1 MTIKN
6 VKSSLPLISKNLEK
20 TNSKRE
26 FLIKNNRE
34 TVILCSQ
41 AIISIHKN
49 DLNTAKK
56 KIAKAKSELT
66 KLKQKTSGSLVRYI
80 ITPEQEFVE
89 AASLLAVIEG
99 KEIPSVK
106 SLNISDESYILGLL
120 DCIGELKRQVID
132 KIRVGDTKRATQLF
146 DVMENLYLLLYP
158 FASYDKIVK
167 ETRRKLDVNR
177 MLVEETRSV
186 LTEEIRRQE
195 LIKAINKKN
204 NFHKILMRAMGFEP
218 TNS

>member
-49 DLNTAKK
+49 DLSTAKK

-66 KLKQKTSGSLVRYI
+66 KLKQKSAGDLVRYI

-89 AASLLAVIEG
+89 AVSLLAVIEG
-99 KEIPSVK
+99 KDIPSVK
-106 SLNISDESYILGLL
+106 SLKVSDESYILGLL
-120 DCIGELKRQVID
+120 DCIGEIKRQVID
-132 KIRVGDTKRATQLF
+132 KIRVGNSRRATQLF
-146 DVMENLYLLLYP
+146 DIMENLYLLLYP

-167 ETRRKLDVNR
+167 EARRKLDVNR

-195 LIKAINKKN
+195 LIKAIKK
-204 NFHKILMRAMGFEP
+204 KI
-218 TNS
+218 

>member
-49 DLNTAKK
+49 DLNAAKK

-66 KLKQKTSGSLVRYI
+66 KLKQKTSGNLVRYI

-132 KIRVGDTKRATQLF
+132 KIRVGDSKRATQLF

-195 LIKAINKKN
+195 LIKAINKK
-204 NFHKILMRAMGFEP
+204 K
-218 TNS
+218 

>member
-20 TNSKRE
+20 TNAKRE

-56 KIAKAKSELT
+56 KIARAKSELT
-66 KLKQKTSGSLVRYI
+66 KLKQKTSGNLVRYI

-106 SLNISDESYILGLL
+106 SLNVSDESYILGLL

-132 KIRVGDTKRATQLF
+132 KIRVGDSKRATQLF

-195 LIKAINKKN
+195 LIKAINKK
-204 NFHKILMRAMGFEP
+204 K
-218 TNS
+218 

>member
-6 VKSSLPLISKNLEK
+6 VKSSLPIISKNLEK

-66 KLKQKTSGSLVRYI
+66 KLKQKTSGNLVRYI

-106 SLNISDESYILGLL
+106 SLNVSDESYILGLL

-132 KIRVGDTKRATQLF
+132 KIRVGDSKRATQLF

-195 LIKAINKKN
+195 LIKAINKK
-204 NFHKILMRAMGFEP
+204 K
-218 TNS
+218 

>member
-49 DLNTAKK
+49 DLSTAKK

-66 KLKQKTSGSLVRYI
+66 KLKQKSAGDLVRYI

-89 AASLLAVIEG
+89 AVSLLAVIEG
-99 KEIPSVK
+99 KDIPSVK
-106 SLNISDESYILGLL
+106 SLKVSDESYILGLL
-120 DCIGELKRQVID
+120 DCIGEIKRQVID
-132 KIRVGDTKRATQLF
+132 KIRVGDSRRATQLF
-146 DVMENLYLLLYP
+146 DIMENLYLLLYP

-167 ETRRKLDVNR
+167 EARRKLDVNR

-195 LIKAINKKN
+195 LIKAIKK
-204 NFHKILMRAMGFEP
+204 KI
-218 TNS
+218 

>member
-6 VKSSLPLISKNLEK
+6 VKSSLPMISKNLEK

-66 KLKQKTSGSLVRYI
+66 KLKQKSTGDLIRYI

-89 AASLLAVIEG
+89 AVSLLAVIEG

-106 SLNISDESYILGLL
+106 SLKVSDESYILGLL
-120 DCIGELKRQVID
+120 DCIGEIKRQVID
-132 KIRVGDTKRATQLF
+132 KIRVGDSRRATKLF
-146 DVMENLYLLLYP
+146 DIMENLYLLLYP

-167 ETRRKLDVNR
+167 EARRKLDVGR
-177 MLVEETRSV
+177 ILVEETRSV

-195 LIKAINKKN
+195 LIKAIKK
-204 NFHKILMRAMGFEP
+204 KK
-218 TNS
+218 

>member
-34 TVILCSQ
+34 AVILCSQ

-49 DLNTAKK
+49 DLNAAKK

-66 KLKQKTSGSLVRYI
+66 KLKQKTSGNLVRYI

-89 AASLLAVIEG
+89 AVSLLAVIEG

-106 SLNISDESYILGLL
+106 SLNVSDESYILGLL

-132 KIRVGDTKRATQLF
+132 KIRVGDSKRATQLF

-195 LIKAINKKN
+195 LIKAIKK
-204 NFHKILMRAMGFEP
+204 K
-218 TNS
+218 

>member
-1 MTIKN
+1 MNHYMTIKN

-41 AIISIHKN
+41 AIISIHKS
-49 DLNTAKK
+49 DLNVAKK

-66 KLKQKTSGSLVRYI
+66 KLKQKTSGNLVRYI

-106 SLNISDESYILGLL
+106 SLNVSDESYILGLL

-132 KIRVGDTKRATQLF
+132 KIRVGDSKRATQLF

-195 LIKAINKKN
+195 LIKAINKK
-204 NFHKILMRAMGFEP
+204 K
-218 TNS
+218 

>member
-20 TNSKRE
+20 TNAKRE

-66 KLKQKTSGSLVRYI
+66 KLKQKTSGDLVRYI

-89 AASLLAVIEG
+89 AASLLAVIED

-106 SLNISDESYILGLL
+106 SLNVSDESYILGLL

-132 KIRVGDTKRATQLF
+132 RIRVGDSKRATQLF

-186 LTEEIRRQE
+186 LTEEIR
-195 LIKAINKKN
+195 
-204 NFHKILMRAMGFEP
+204 
-218 TNS
+218 

>member
-49 DLNTAKK
+49 DLSTAKK

-66 KLKQKTSGSLVRYI
+66 KLKQKSTGDLVRYI

-89 AASLLAVIEG
+89 AVSLLAVIEG
-99 KEIPSVK
+99 KDIPSVK
-106 SLNISDESYILGLL
+106 SLKVSDESYILGLL
-120 DCIGELKRQVID
+120 DCIGEIKRQVID
-132 KIRVGDTKRATQLF
+132 KIRVGDSRRATQLF
-146 DVMENLYLLLYP
+146 DIMENLYLLLYP

-167 ETRRKLDVNR
+167 EARRKLDVNR

-195 LIKAINKKN
+195 LIKAIKK
-204 NFHKILMRAMGFEP
+204 KK
-218 TNS
+218 

>member
-106 SLNISDESYILGLL
+106 SLNVSDESYILGLL

-132 KIRVGDTKRATQLF
+132 KIRVGDSKRATQLF

-195 LIKAINKKN
+195 LIKAINKK
-204 NFHKILMRAMGFEP
+204 K
-218 TNS
+218 

>member
-49 DLNTAKK
+49 DRSTAKK

-66 KLKQKTSGSLVRYI
+66 KLKQKSTGDLVRYI

-106 SLNISDESYILGLL
+106 SLKVSDESYILGLL
-120 DCIGELKRQVID
+120 DCIGEIKRQVID
-132 KIRVGDTKRATQLF
+132 KIRVGDSRRATQLF
-146 DVMENLYLLLYP
+146 DIMENLYLLLYP

-167 ETRRKLDVNR
+167 EARRKLDVNR

-195 LIKAINKKN
+195 LIKAIKK
-204 NFHKILMRAMGFEP
+204 KK
-218 TNS
+218 

>member
-49 DLNTAKK
+49 DLSTAKK

-66 KLKQKTSGSLVRYI
+66 KLKQKSTGDLVRYI

-106 SLNISDESYILGLL
+106 SLKVSDESYILGLL
-120 DCIGELKRQVID
+120 DCIGEIKRQVID
-132 KIRVGDTKRATQLF
+132 KIRVGDSRRATKLF
-146 DVMENLYLLLYP
+146 DIMENLYLLLYP

-167 ETRRKLDVNR
+167 EARRKLDVNR

-195 LIKAINKKN
+195 LIKAIKK
-204 NFHKILMRAMGFEP
+204 KK
-218 TNS
+218 

>member
-1 MTIKN
+1 MAIKN

-66 KLKQKTSGSLVRYI
+66 KLKQKTSGNLVRYI

-106 SLNISDESYILGLL
+106 SLNVSDESYILGLL

-132 KIRVGDTKRATQLF
+132 KIRVGDSKRATQLF

-195 LIKAINKKN
+195 LIKAINKK
-204 NFHKILMRAMGFEP
+204 K
-218 TNS
+218 

>member
-66 KLKQKTSGSLVRYI
+66 KLKQKTSGTLVRYI
-80 ITPEQEFVE
+80 ITPEQEFVA

-99 KEIPSVK
+99 KEIPSLK
-106 SLNISDESYILGLL
+106 SLNVSDESYILGLL

-132 KIRVGDTKRATQLF
+132 KIRVGDSKRATQLF
-146 DVMENLYLLLYP
+146 EVMENLYLLLYP

-195 LIKAINKKN
+195 LIKAINKK
-204 NFHKILMRAMGFEP
+204 K
-218 TNS
+218 

>member
-49 DLNTAKK
+49 DLNVAKK

-66 KLKQKTSGSLVRYI
+66 KLKQKTSGDLVRYI

-106 SLNISDESYILGLL
+106 SLKVSDESYILGLL
-120 DCIGELKRQVID
+120 DCIGEIKRQVID
-132 KIRVGDTKRATQLF
+132 KIRVGNSRRATHLF
-146 DVMENLYLLLYP
+146 DIMENLYLLLYP

-167 ETRRKLDVNR
+167 EARRKLDVNR

-195 LIKAINKKN
+195 LIKAIKK
-204 NFHKILMRAMGFEP
+204 KK
-218 TNS
+218 

>member
-20 TNSKRE
+20 TNSERE

-49 DLNTAKK
+49 DLGLAKK
-56 KIAKAKSELT
+56 KILKAKAELI
-66 KLKQKTSGSLVRYI
+66 KLKQKTSGALIRYI
-80 ITPEQEFVE
+80 ITPEQELVE
-89 AASLLAVIEG
+89 AVSLLAVIEG

-106 SLNISDESYILGLL
+106 SLKVSDESYILGLL

-132 KIRVGDTKRATQLF
+132 NIRVGDSKRASDLF
-146 DVMENLYLLLYP
+146 DTMENLYLLLYP

-195 LIKAINKKN
+195 LIKAIKK
-204 NFHKILMRAMGFEP
+204 KK
-218 TNS
+218 

>member
-1 MTIKN
+1 M
-6 VKSSLPLISKNLEK
+6 PLISKNLEK

-66 KLKQKTSGSLVRYI
+66 KLKQKTSGNLVRYI

-89 AASLLAVIEG
+89 AVSLLAVIEG

-106 SLNISDESYILGLL
+106 SLNVSDESYILGLL

-132 KIRVGDTKRATQLF
+132 KIRVGDSKRATQLF

-195 LIKAINKKN
+195 LIKAINKK
-204 NFHKILMRAMGFEP
+204 K
-218 TNS
+218 

>member
-49 DLNTAKK
+49 DLNVAKK

-66 KLKQKTSGSLVRYI
+66 KLKQKTSGDLVRYI

-106 SLNISDESYILGLL
+106 SLNVSDESYILGLL

-132 KIRVGDTKRATQLF
+132 KIRVGDSKRATQLF

-195 LIKAINKKN
+195 LIKAINKK
-204 NFHKILMRAMGFEP
+204 K
-218 TNS
+218 

>member
-6 VKSSLPLISKNLEK
+6 VKSSLPMISNNLEK
-20 TNSKRE
+20 TTSKRE

-56 KIAKAKSELT
+56 KIVKAKSELT
-66 KLKQKTSGSLVRYI
+66 KLKQKSTGDLIRYI

-106 SLNISDESYILGLL
+106 SLKVSDEAYILGLL
-120 DCIGELKRQVID
+120 DCIGEIKRQVID
-132 KIRVGDTKRATQLF
+132 KIRVGDSRRATKLF
-146 DVMENLYLLLYP
+146 DIMENLYLLLYP

-195 LIKAINKKN
+195 LIRAIKK
-204 NFHKILMRAMGFEP
+204 KK
-218 TNS
+218 

>member
-6 VKSSLPLISKNLEK
+6 VKSSLPHISKNLKK

-49 DLNTAKK
+49 DLNVAKK

-66 KLKQKTSGSLVRYI
+66 KLKQKTSGDLIRYI

-106 SLNISDESYILGLL
+106 SLNVSDESYILGLL

-132 KIRVGDTKRATQLF
+132 KIRVGDSKRATQLF

-195 LIKAINKKN
+195 LIKAINKK
-204 NFHKILMRAMGFEP
+204 K
-218 TNS
+218 

>member
-49 DLNTAKK
+49 DLGLAKK
-56 KIAKAKSELT
+56 KILKAKAELI
-66 KLKQKTSGSLVRYI
+66 KLKQKTSGALIRYI
-80 ITPEQEFVE
+80 ITPEQELVE
-89 AASLLAVIEG
+89 AVSLLAVIEG

-106 SLNISDESYILGLL
+106 SLNVSDESYILGLL

-132 KIRVGDTKRATQLF
+132 KIRVGDSKRATQLF

-195 LIKAINKKN
+195 LIKAINKK
-204 NFHKILMRAMGFEP
+204 K
-218 TNS
+218 

>member
-56 KIAKAKSELT
+56 KIARAKSELT
-66 KLKQKTSGSLVRYI
+66 KLKQKTSGNLVRYI

-89 AASLLAVIEG
+89 AVSLLAVIEG

-106 SLNISDESYILGLL
+106 SLNVSDESYILGLL

-132 KIRVGDTKRATQLF
+132 RIRVGDSKRATQLF

-195 LIKAINKKN
+195 LIKAINKK
-204 NFHKILMRAMGFEP
+204 K
-218 TNS
+218 

>member
-49 DLNTAKK
+49 DLSLAKK
-56 KIAKAKSELT
+56 KILKAKAELI
-66 KLKQKTSGSLVRYI
+66 KLKQKTSGALIRYI
-80 ITPEQEFVE
+80 ITPEQELVE
-89 AASLLAVIEG
+89 AVSLLAVIEG

-106 SLNISDESYILGLL
+106 SLKVSDESYILGLL

-132 KIRVGDTKRATQLF
+132 NIRVGDSKRASDLF
-146 DVMENLYLLLYP
+146 DTMENLYLLLYP

-195 LIKAINKKN
+195 LIKAIKK
-204 NFHKILMRAMGFEP
+204 KK
-218 TNS
+218 

>member
-49 DLNTAKK
+49 DLSTAKK

-66 KLKQKTSGSLVRYI
+66 KLKQKSAGDLVRYI

-89 AASLLAVIEG
+89 AHSFLAVVEN
-99 KEIPSVK
+99 KEIPSLK
-106 SLNISDESYILGLL
+106 SLKVSEEAYILGLL
-120 DCIGELKRQVID
+120 DCIGELKRFVLD
-132 KIRVGDTKRATQLF
+132 NIRNGELKKADRIF
-146 DVMENLYLLLYP
+146 NVMENLYQTLYP
-158 FASYDKIVK
+158 FAMYDKIVR

-177 MLVEETRSV
+177 VLVEETRAV
-186 LTEEIRRQE
+186 ITEEIRRNHFV
-195 LIKAINKKN
+195 KALTKK
-204 NFHKILMRAMGFEP
+204 
-218 TNS
+218 

>member
-6 VKSSLPLISKNLEK
+6 VKSSLPLISRNLEK

-66 KLKQKTSGSLVRYI
+66 KLKQKTSGNLVRYI

-89 AASLLAVIEG
+89 AVSLLAVIEG

-106 SLNISDESYILGLL
+106 SLNVSDESYILGLL

-132 KIRVGDTKRATQLF
+132 KIRVGDSNRATQLF

-195 LIKAINKKN
+195 LIKAINKK
-204 NFHKILMRAMGFEP
+204 K
-218 TNS
+218 

>member
-1 MTIKN
+1 MNHSMTIKN

-41 AIISIHKN
+41 AIISIHKS
-49 DLNTAKK
+49 DLNVAKK

-66 KLKQKTSGSLVRYI
+66 KLKQKTSGDLVRYI

-89 AASLLAVIEG
+89 AASLLAIIEC

-106 SLNISDESYILGLL
+106 SLNVSDESYILGLL

-132 KIRVGDTKRATQLF
+132 RIRVGDSKRATQLF

-195 LIKAINKKN
+195 LIKAINKK
-204 NFHKILMRAMGFEP
+204 K
-218 TNS
+218 

>member
-49 DLNTAKK
+49 DLNNAKK
-56 KIAKAKSELT
+56 KIAKATSELT
-66 KLKQKTSGSLVRYI
+66 KLKQKTSGNLVRYI

-89 AASLLAVIEG
+89 AVSLLAVIEG

-106 SLNISDESYILGLL
+106 SLNVSDESYILGLL

-132 KIRVGDTKRATQLF
+132 RIRVGDSNRATQLF

-195 LIKAINKKN
+195 LIKAINKK
-204 NFHKILMRAMGFEP
+204 K
-218 TNS
+218 

>member
-49 DLNTAKK
+49 DLSSAKK

-66 KLKQKTSGSLVRYI
+66 KLKQKTSGNLVRYI

-106 SLNISDESYILGLL
+106 SLNVSDESYILGLL
-120 DCIGELKRQVID
+120 DCIGELKRKVID
-132 KIRVGDTKRATQLF
+132 KIRVGDSKRATQLF

-195 LIKAINKKN
+195 LIKAINKK
-204 NFHKILMRAMGFEP
+204 K
-218 TNS
+218 

>member
-20 TNSKRE
+20 KNSKRE

-56 KIAKAKSELT
+56 KIARAKSELT
-66 KLKQKTSGSLVRYI
+66 KLKQKTSGNLVRYI

-89 AASLLAVIEG
+89 AVSLLAVIEG

-106 SLNISDESYILGLL
+106 SLNVSDESYILGLL

-132 KIRVGDTKRATQLF
+132 KIRVGDSKRATQLF

-195 LIKAINKKN
+195 LIKAINKK
-204 NFHKILMRAMGFEP
+204 K
-218 TNS
+218 

>member
-66 KLKQKTSGSLVRYI
+66 KLKQKTSGTLVLYI

-89 AASLLAVIEG
+89 AASLLAVIKG

-106 SLNISDESYILGLL
+106 SLNVSDESYILGLL

-132 KIRVGDTKRATQLF
+132 KIRVGDSKRATQLF

-177 MLVEETRSV
+177 MLFEETRSV

-195 LIKAINKKN
+195 LIKAINKK
-204 NFHKILMRAMGFEP
+204 K
-218 TNS
+218 

>member
-6 VKSSLPLISKNLEK
+6 VKSSLPLISKNQEK

-49 DLNTAKK
+49 DLNAAKK

-66 KLKQKTSGSLVRYI
+66 KLKQKSAGDLVRYI

-89 AASLLAVIEG
+89 AVSLLAVIEG
-99 KEIPSVK
+99 KDIPSVK
-106 SLNISDESYILGLL
+106 SLKVSDESYILGLL
-120 DCIGELKRQVID
+120 DCIGEIKRQVID
-132 KIRVGDTKRATQLF
+132 KIRVGDSRRATQLF
-146 DVMENLYLLLYP
+146 DIMENLYLLLYP

-167 ETRRKLDVNR
+167 EARRKLDVNR

-195 LIKAINKKN
+195 LIKAIKK
-204 NFHKILMRAMGFEP
+204 KK
-218 TNS
+218 

>member
-66 KLKQKTSGSLVRYI
+66 KLKQKTSGDLIRYI

-89 AASLLAVIEG
+89 AASLLAIIEG

-106 SLNISDESYILGLL
+106 SLNVSDESYILGLL

-132 KIRVGDTKRATQLF
+132 KIRVGDSKRATQLF
-146 DVMENLYLLLYP
+146 NVMENLYLLLYP

-195 LIKAINKKN
+195 LIKAINKK
-204 NFHKILMRAMGFEP
+204 K
-218 TNS
+218 